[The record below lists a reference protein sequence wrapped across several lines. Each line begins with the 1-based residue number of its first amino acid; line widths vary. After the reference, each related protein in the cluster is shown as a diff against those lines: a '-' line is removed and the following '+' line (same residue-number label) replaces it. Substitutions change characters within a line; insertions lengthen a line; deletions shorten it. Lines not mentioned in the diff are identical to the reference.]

1 MGLYCLRKTALIYI
15 YSKGDNIFLKNMN
28 IFKTIK
34 YLNMTVEFVF

>member
-1 MGLYCLRKTALIYI
+1 MELYCKTALNI

-34 YLNMTVEFVF
+34 YLNITVEFLF